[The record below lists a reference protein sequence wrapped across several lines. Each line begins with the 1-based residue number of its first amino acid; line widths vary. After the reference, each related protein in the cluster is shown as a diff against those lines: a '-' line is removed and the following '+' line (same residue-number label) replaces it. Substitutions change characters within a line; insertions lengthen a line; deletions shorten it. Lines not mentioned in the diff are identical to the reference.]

1 MERVVQGQIHGHVG
15 SETHAGEQTVS
26 WAKRAFGNDMG
37 WICCSPI
44 NIDPQWKQASPLEVG
59 WVVLSCDP
67 HASNT
72 PTPTR
77 LHAIPAEL
85 LLSTLLLGRRRL
97 VLAPPPS
104 LCATVLH
111 GEWLAHAIDPRRMH
125 NAAMGCRVAH
135 MLPARTSMM
144 FGTPPARRQNPALS

>member
-1 MERVVQGQIHGHVG
+1 M
-15 SETHAGEQTVS
+15 
-26 WAKRAFGNDMG
+26 
-37 WICCSPI
+37 
-44 NIDPQWKQASPLEVG
+44 
-59 WVVLSCDP
+59 LSCDP

-77 LHAIPAEL
+77 LDTILAEL
-85 LLSTLLLGRRRL
+85 LPSTLLLGRRRL
-97 VLAPPPS
+97 VLAPPLPPS
-104 LCATVLH
+104 MLVLH

-125 NAAMGCRVAH
+125 NAAMGCRARVAH